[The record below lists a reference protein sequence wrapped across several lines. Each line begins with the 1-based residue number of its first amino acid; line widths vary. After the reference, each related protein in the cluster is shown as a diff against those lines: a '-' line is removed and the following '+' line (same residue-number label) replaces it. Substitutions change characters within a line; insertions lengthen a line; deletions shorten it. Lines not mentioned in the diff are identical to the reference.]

1 MAQHHVHLDDLPT
14 LVGQRL
20 GPSRELLVDQA
31 RIDQFAQATDDYQWI
46 HVDPVLAA
54 ASPFGGTIAHGF
66 LTLSLLIPLWTELL
80 DVPDV
85 TTKIVY
91 GLNRVRFPA
100 PVRSGSSVRATA
112 TIVSVEEVGGG
123 GREIVADLV
132 IEASGGAKPACVAQA
147 VFRFYG
153 EGR

>member
-54 ASPFGGTIAHGF
+54 ASPFGGTIAHGY
-66 LTLSLLIPLWTELL
+66 LTLSLLVPLWQDLL
-80 DVPDV
+80 TVEGAGFAV
-85 TTKIVY
+85 NY
-91 GLNRVRFPA
+91 GLDKVRFPA
-100 PVRSGSSVRATA
+100 PLRSGTSISLSATVTSIDELEGGYAMSVTMTVTA
-112 TIVSVEEVGGG
+112 PTSERPVC
-123 GREIVADLV
+123 AA
-132 IEASGGAKPACVAQA
+132 EARY
-147 VFRFYG
+147 RFL
-153 EGR
+153 R